1 MAAPVFIPIK
11 PNFKDAQFRMIKW
24 FVYIVF
30 LLVFTPCLLL
40 ANTPPGRD
48 KYAAAPRYHIE
59 LTNAVLSSVADTTK
73 GGKAIAKTDVKVKE
87 VPKTKSQPKPEKVDD
102 ADAKKDKEKP
112 KRERRPDGMQRPP
125 EIPRRNDN

>member
-1 MAAPVFIPIK
+1 MANK

-30 LLVFTPCLLL
+30 LLVFTPVILS
-40 ANTPPGRD
+40 ANTPTGRNAHATAFV
-48 KYAAAPRYHIE
+48 YEIE
-59 LTNAVLSSVADTTK
+59 RTQPVLSAVADTTK
-73 GGKAIAKTDVKVKE
+73 TGKPTAKADVKVKE
-87 VPKTKSQPKPEKVDD
+87 VPKTKSQPKPEKVEDT
-102 ADAKKDKEKP
+102 DAKKDKEKP